1 MFIKDYYTLYSGVYL
16 KRNSIIPLI
25 DIYIYFRPSGFECT
39 PAVATLLTISLIFFG
54 GGVKYS
60 RKNLKTL

>member
-39 PAVATLLTISLIFFG
+39 PAVA
-54 GGVKYS
+54 
-60 RKNLKTL
+60 KTEIPEKEDANR